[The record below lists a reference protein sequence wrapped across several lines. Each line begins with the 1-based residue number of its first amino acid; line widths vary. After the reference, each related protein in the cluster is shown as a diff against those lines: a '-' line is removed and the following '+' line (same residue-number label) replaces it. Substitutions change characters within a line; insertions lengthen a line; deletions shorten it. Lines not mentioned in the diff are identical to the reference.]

1 MLNNL
6 GFFQKITLGFVV
18 LIGLIS
24 LCTALIVGWNQDQAL
39 ERLILQNAKVIT
51 RAIATGARD
60 PILTNNF
67 EVLPAL
73 LKRGVESVDVEYAYI
88 LDREGICLAHT
99 DQSRIGTRFF

>member
-6 GFFQKITLGFVV
+6 GFFQKITLGFFV

-24 LCTALIVGWNQDQAL
+24 ICTALIVGWNQDQAL
-39 ERLILQNAKVIT
+39 ERLILQNAKVVT

-67 EVLPAL
+67 
-73 LKRGVESVDVEYAYI
+73 
-88 LDREGICLAHT
+88 
-99 DQSRIGTRFF
+99 